1 MGQEVGA
8 PLQQRG
14 VGALGGGGEA
24 VGDVAQPVEEAVA
37 EAQVDGAPG
46 VPRLIGRTRRLSS
59 PSGRALART
68 LSSALTLRLALSL
81 SLALALA
88 LTFW

>member
-1 MGQEVGA
+1 MGSEEVGA

-24 VGDVAQPVEEAVA
+24 VGDVAQPVEEPVA
-37 EAQVDGAPG
+37 EAQVDGAPR

-68 LSSALTLRLALSL
+68 PLPLSLALSL

-88 LTFW
+88 LALTFW